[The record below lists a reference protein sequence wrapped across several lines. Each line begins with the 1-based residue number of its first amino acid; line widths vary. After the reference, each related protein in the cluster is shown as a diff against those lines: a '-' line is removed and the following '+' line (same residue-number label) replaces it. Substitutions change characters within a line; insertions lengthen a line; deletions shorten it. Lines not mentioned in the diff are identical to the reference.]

1 MDLGWHCLKI
11 ANWPNEVHVEDG
23 QKVYSSQFGFPGLVI
38 LSLIS
43 LS

>member
-1 MDLGWHCLKI
+1 MNLEAYCLKI
-11 ANWPNEVHVEDG
+11 ANWTDEVHFEDERN
-23 QKVYSSQFGFPGLVI
+23 VYSSPFSFPGLVI